1 MNKKI
6 YITISILIS
15 AVILFIVA
23 DYYSMFGVKQVEKFD
38 FTEINFNTVDE
49 ESGAP
54 VEGVK
59 VRCFQKNNNNACTQ
73 RDSGQIS
80 IVSINVPV
88 QKIVTQ
94 SILFEQD
101 VEIKKTKDPKI
112 HVMFIHQDYANPVET
127 IFVEELLELKDKNII
142 VKMPKSIR
150 NQ

>member
-1 MNKKI
+1 MNKKK

-23 DYYSMFGVKQVEKFD
+23 DYYSMFGVKQIEKFD

-59 VRCFQKNNNNACTQ
+59 VRCFQKKNNNACTQ
-73 RDSGQIS
+73 RNSGQIS
-80 IVSINVPV
+80 IVSINIPV

-112 HVMFIHQDYANPVET
+112 HVMFIHQDYASPVET
-127 IFVEELLELKDKNII
+127 LFVEELLELKDKNII

>member
-1 MNKKI
+1 M
-6 YITISILIS
+6 
-15 AVILFIVA
+15 A

-94 SILFEQD
+94 SVLFEQD